1 MYISRTLQ
9 FQVDKLSSFF
19 PVILVTGPRQVG
31 KTTMLKNCMRN
42 NRTFVSLDVLEI
54 RNLAKNDPALFFQKY
69 KPPLLIDE
77 IQYAPELFP
86 YIKSIVDDSGENGM
100 FWLTGSQQFLL
111 MQNVTETLAG
121 RVGILEMQGFSIAE
135 KTNRKSVPFAPSKNI
150 PDSKD
155 EKDVPEIFKEI
166 WLGSYPKL
174 CLNENAIDFWEIFYS
189 SYVQTY
195 IERDVRTLTKTGDE
209 LSFLKFMKTVA
220 ARIGNLLDYNDIAKD
235 IGISQPTAKAWMSIL
250 VSCGIVFLLHP
261 YSNNL
266 TNRIVKTPKI
276 YFSDTGLACYLTGWK
291 TSEVLE
297 NGAMSGAFFENY
309 VVSEIR
315 KSYIHNG
322 KTPSLYFYR
331 DKDKKE
337 IDLILE
343 ENNILYPVEIKKKS
357 NPDKNDIRNFSVLEK
372 LNVSIGTGM
381 VICLTKNNLPIA
393 DNVFSMNVQDL

>member
-9 FQVDKLSSFF
+9 QQVEKVSSFF
-19 PVILVTGPRQVG
+19 PVVLVTGPRQVG
-31 KTTMLKNCMRN
+31 KTTMLKSCMEK
-42 NRTFVSLDVLEI
+42 NRTFVSLDELEI
-54 RNLAKNDPALFFQKY
+54 RAIAKSDPALFFQKY
-69 KPPLLIDE
+69 KAPLLIDE

-86 YIKSIVDDSGENGM
+86 YIKSIVDESNETGM

-111 MQNVTETLAG
+111 MQNVTESLAG

-135 KTNRKSVPFAPSKNI
+135 KANRTHLPFVPTMNVSSSKNI
-150 PDSKD
+150 ND
-155 EKDVPEIFKEI
+155 EPEVFREI
-166 WLGSYPKL
+166 WLGSYPRL
-174 CLNENAIDFWEIFYS
+174 WTNENSTDFWEIFYS

-195 IERDVRTLTKTGDE
+195 IERDVRALLNIGDE
-209 LSFLKFMKTVA
+209 LSFMKFMKTVA
-220 ARIGNLLDYNDIAKD
+220 ARIGNLLDYNDVAKD
-235 IGISQPTAKAWMSIL
+235 VGISQPTAKAWMSIL
-250 VSCGIVFLLHP
+250 VSCGIVFLLYP
-261 YSNNL
+261 YSSNL

-276 YFSDTGLACYLTGWK
+276 YFNDTGLACYLTGWK

-322 KTPSLYFYR
+322 KSPSLYFYR

-343 ENNILYPVEIKKKS
+343 ENNVLHPIEIKKKS
-357 NPDKNDIRNFSVLEK
+357 NPNKDDISNFKVLEK
-372 LNVSIGTGM
+372 LNVIIGTGM
-381 VICLTKNNLPIA
+381 VICLTKNNLPIR

>member
-9 FQVDKLSSFF
+9 QQVEKVSSFF
-19 PVILVTGPRQVG
+19 PVVLVTGPRQVG
-31 KTTMLKNCMRN
+31 KTTMLKSCMEK
-42 NRTFVSLDVLEI
+42 NRTFVSLDELEI
-54 RNLAKNDPALFFQKY
+54 RAIAKSDPALFFQKY
-69 KPPLLIDE
+69 KAPLLIDE

-86 YIKSIVDDSGENGM
+86 YIKSIVDESNETGM

-111 MQNVTETLAG
+111 MQNVTESLAG

-135 KTNRKSVPFAPSKNI
+135 KANRTHLPFVPTMNVSSSKNI
-150 PDSKD
+150 ND
-155 EKDVPEIFKEI
+155 EPEVFRDI
-166 WLGSYPKL
+166 WLGSYPRL
-174 CLNENAIDFWEIFYS
+174 CTNENATDFWEIFYS

-195 IERDVRTLTKTGDE
+195 IERDVRALLNIGDE
-209 LSFLKFMKTVA
+209 LSFMKFMKTVA
-220 ARIGNLLDYNDIAKD
+220 ARIGNLLDYNDVAKD
-235 IGISQPTAKAWMSIL
+235 VGISQPTAKAWMSIL
-250 VSCGIVFLLHP
+250 VSCGIVFLLYP
-261 YSNNL
+261 YSSNL

-276 YFSDTGLACYLTGWK
+276 YFNDTGLACYLSGWK

-297 NGAMSGAFFENY
+297 NGAMSGAFFENF

-322 KTPSLYFYR
+322 KSPSLYFYR

-343 ENNILYPVEIKKKS
+343 ENNVLHPIEIKKKS
-357 NPDKNDIRNFSVLEK
+357 NPNKDDISNFKVLEK
-372 LNVSIGTGM
+372 LNVIIGTGM
-381 VICLTKNNLPIA
+381 VICLTKNNLPIR

>member
-9 FQVDKLSSFF
+9 LQIEKISSFF
-19 PVILVTGPRQVG
+19 PVVLVTGPRQVG
-31 KTTMLKNCMRN
+31 KTTMLKNCMEKS
-42 NRTFVSLDVLEI
+42 RTFVSLDELEI
-54 RNLAKNDPALFFQKY
+54 RNLAKSDPALFFQKY
-69 KPPLLIDE
+69 KAPLLIDE

-86 YIKSIVDDSGENGM
+86 YIKSIVDESGESGM

-111 MQNVTETLAG
+111 MQNVTESLAG

-135 KTNRKSVPFAPSKNI
+135 KENRKSLPFVPSMNFS
-150 PDSKD
+150 DSK
-155 EKDVPEIFKEI
+155 EKKDGPEIFREI
-166 WLGSYPKL
+166 WLGSYPRL
-174 CLNENAIDFWEIFYS
+174 CTNENAVDFWEFFYS
-189 SYVQTY
+189 AYIQTY
-195 IERDVRTLTKTGDE
+195 IERDVRALTKIGDE
-209 LSFLKFMKTVA
+209 LTFMKFMKTVA

-250 VSCGIVFLLHP
+250 VSCGIVFLLQP
-261 YSNNL
+261 YSSNL

-297 NGAMSGAFFENY
+297 NGAMSGSFFENF
-309 VVSEIR
+309 VVSEVR

-343 ENNILYPVEIKKKS
+343 ENNVLYPVEIKKKS
-357 NPDKNDIRNFSVLEK
+357 NPDKDDIANFKVLEK
-372 LNVSIGTGM
+372 LNVQIGTGM
-381 VICLTKNNLPIA
+381 VVCLTKNNLPII

>member
-9 FQVDKLSSFF
+9 LQIEKISSFF
-19 PVILVTGPRQVG
+19 PVVLVTGPRQVG
-31 KTTMLKNCMRN
+31 KTTMLKNCMEK
-42 NRTFVSLDVLEI
+42 NRTFVSLDELEI
-54 RNLAKNDPALFFQKY
+54 RNLAKSDPALFFQKY
-69 KPPLLIDE
+69 KAPLLIDE

-86 YIKSIVDDSGENGM
+86 YIKSLVDESGESGM

-111 MQNVTETLAG
+111 MQNVTESLAG

-135 KTNRKSVPFAPSKNI
+135 KANRKSVPFVPSMNFSDFKEK
-150 PDSKD
+150 KD
-155 EKDVPEIFKEI
+155 GPEIFREI
-166 WLGSYPKL
+166 WLGSYPRL
-174 CLNENAIDFWEIFYS
+174 CTNENAVDFWEFFYS
-189 SYVQTY
+189 AYIQTY
-195 IERDVRTLTKTGDE
+195 IERDVRALTKIGDE
-209 LSFLKFMKTVA
+209 LTFMKFMKTVA

-250 VSCGIVFLLHP
+250 VSCGIVFLLQP
-261 YSNNL
+261 YSSNL

-297 NGAMSGAFFENY
+297 NGAMSGSFFENF
-309 VVSEIR
+309 VVSEVR

-322 KTPSLYFYR
+322 KTPSLFFYR

-343 ENNILYPVEIKKKS
+343 ENNVLYPVEIKKKS
-357 NPDKNDIRNFSVLEK
+357 NPDKDDIANFKVLEK
-372 LNVSIGTGM
+372 LNVQIGTGM
-381 VICLTKNNLPIA
+381 VVCLTKNNLPII

>member
-1 MYISRTLQ
+1 M
-9 FQVDKLSSFF
+9 
-19 PVILVTGPRQVG
+19 G

>member
-1 MYISRTLQ
+1 MYIYRTLQ
-9 FQVDKLSSFF
+9 FQIDKLSSFF

-54 RNLAKNDPALFFQKY
+54 RNLAKNDPSLFFQKY

-86 YIKSIVDDSGENGM
+86 YIKSIVDESGENGM

-166 WLGSYPKL
+166 WLGSYPRL

-195 IERDVRTLTKTGDE
+195 IERDVRTLTKIGDE
-209 LSFLKFMKTVA
+209 LSFMKFMKTVA

-261 YSNNL
+261 YSNNV

-343 ENNILYPVEIKKKS
+343 DNNILYPVEIKKKA

-372 LNVSIGTGM
+372 LNVQTGTGM
-381 VICLTKNNLPIA
+381 VICLTKNNLPVK
-393 DNVFSMNVQDL
+393 DNVFSMNVQNI